1 MGILISTMKK
11 IFPTFTKFEIFL
23 LIFSLL
29 TISSTFFIFDGKNYL
44 AMIASLVGA
53 VAIIF
58 CAKGNPIGQ
67 GLFIIFGL
75 LYGYISITYAYWGE
89 MLTYL
94 GMSVPMAIYSLITWL
109 KNPYNDNQAEV
120 KVSIIKRKDIMLL
133 IPLTLAVTVAF
144 YFILKYLGTS
154 NLLVST
160 FSVSTSFSAVYLTS
174 KRSPFYALAYALN
187 DIVLIILWTLA
198 SITNPSYVSVTVC
211 FCIFLI
217 NDLYGYYNWIRMQ
230 RVQAQK

>member
-1 MGILISTMKK
+1 MKK
-11 IFPTFTKFEIFL
+11 IFPSFTKFEIFL
-23 LIFSLL
+23 VIFSIV
-29 TISSTFFIFDGKNYL
+29 TISLTFFIFDGENYL
-44 AMIASLVGA
+44 AMISSLIGA
-53 VAIIF
+53 IGIIF

-75 LYGYISITYAYWGE
+75 LYGYISATYAYWGE

-94 GMSVPMAIYSLITWL
+94 CMSVPMAIYSLITWL
-109 KNPYNDNQAEV
+109 RNPYEDDHSEV
-120 KVSIIKRKDIMLL
+120 KVNAIKRKDVLLL
-133 IPLTLAVTVAF
+133 IPLTIGVTVAF

-198 SITNPSYVSVTVC
+198 SITSTSYVSVLVC
-211 FCIFLI
+211 FLIFLI

-230 RVQAQK
+230 KAQALK

>member
-1 MGILISTMKK
+1 MKK
-11 IFPTFTKFEIFL
+11 ILPTFTKFEIFL
-23 LIFSLL
+23 LLFSIV
-29 TISSTFFIFDGKNYL
+29 TITSTFVIFDGENYL
-44 AMIASLVGA
+44 AMIASLIGA
-53 VAIIF
+53 IAIIF

-67 GLFIIFGL
+67 GLFLIFGL
-75 LYGYISITYAYWGE
+75 LYGYISATYAYWGE

-94 GMSVPMAIYSLITWL
+94 CMSVPMAAYSLFTWL
-109 KNPYNDNQAEV
+109 KNPYEDNHAEV
-120 KVSIIKRKDIMLL
+120 KVYSIKRKDIMLL
-133 IPLTLAVTVAF
+133 IPLTIGVTVAF

-198 SITNPSYVSVTVC
+198 SITSTSYVSVLVC
-211 FCIFLI
+211 FFIFLI

-230 RVQAQK
+230 KAQSKN

>member
-1 MGILISTMKK
+1 MGILILTMKK

-23 LIFSLL
+23 LIFSLF

-53 VAIIF
+53 IAIIF

-120 KVSIIKRKDIMLL
+120 KVSIIKRKDIML
-133 IPLTLAVTVAF
+133 
-144 YFILKYLGTS
+144 K
-154 NLLVST
+154 
-160 FSVSTSFSAVYLTS
+160 
-174 KRSPFYALAYALN
+174 
-187 DIVLIILWTLA
+187 
-198 SITNPSYVSVTVC
+198 
-211 FCIFLI
+211 
-217 NDLYGYYNWIRMQ
+217 
-230 RVQAQK
+230 

>member
-1 MGILISTMKK
+1 MKK
-11 IFPTFTKFEIFL
+11 IFPSFTKFEIFL
-23 LIFSLL
+23 VIFSIV
-29 TISSTFFIFDGKNYL
+29 TISLTFFIFDGENYL
-44 AMIASLVGA
+44 AMISSLIGA
-53 VAIIF
+53 IGIIF

-75 LYGYISITYAYWGE
+75 LYGYISATYAYWGE

-94 GMSVPMAIYSLITWL
+94 CMSVPMAIYSLITWL
-109 KNPYNDNQAEV
+109 RNPYEDDHSEV
-120 KVSIIKRKDIMLL
+120 KVNAIKRKDVLLL
-133 IPLTLAVTVAF
+133 IPLTIGVTVAF

-198 SITNPSYVSVTVC
+198 SITSTSYVSVLVC
-211 FCIFLI
+211 FLIFLI

-230 RVQAQK
+230 RSQAQK